1 MSELP
6 GITVSRTK
14 DEPGAVSLR
23 VEIPA
28 ERVNAAE
35 SKATKRY
42 AQRARLPGF
51 RKGKA
56 PVQVIRKQF
65 RDAIR
70 EDVLRELVAD
80 SWKIAVD
87 QEGLKPIADPRM
99 RDLKWDEG
107 APVSFELMVEVKP
120 ELDLQ
125 RLGGFRLTRKLPA
138 VSDEMVDEQ
147 LDEMRRQRAPWVP
160 VEDRTPAPGEM
171 VSLTLTTVEDGA
183 AGEARPYQLVL
194 GSGQAIPDLEE
205 LVMTVRPGGTA
216 EGTVRYPD
224 DFPDESKRGNVRTVR
239 VALQDVK
246 RPAIPDLTDD
256 FARELGDF
264 ESVEALRAAVRTD
277 LEDAARREADAE
289 VRRELMGELISANA
303 VVAPPPLVQRALSA
317 FAQAYG
323 VPDEQLEQ
331 FAGEFGPLAERQ
343 VQRDLIIDHVAE
355 REQLAATDDDV
366 DARVAEIA
374 KRRNMQPGEM
384 YASLQKANRL
394 REIERSLTEERVFAY
409 LLSQSTIDDA

>member
-1 MSELP
+1 
-6 GITVSRTK
+6 
-14 DEPGAVSLR
+14 
-23 VEIPA
+23 
-28 ERVNAAE
+28 
-35 SKATKRY
+35 
-42 AQRARLPGF
+42 
-51 RKGKA
+51 
-56 PVQVIRKQF
+56 
-65 RDAIR
+65 
-70 EDVLRELVAD
+70 
-80 SWKIAVD
+80 
-87 QEGLKPIADPRM
+87 M